1 MQPIQEDP
9 GKRERFPADKE
20 IILEVH
26 GLRAGY
32 SRDVAVIDDLSLE
45 VRSGEILALLGPSG
59 CGKTT
64 FLRCL
69 AGLEVPSAGRIVL
82 GDRPLYEGD
91 EGSNPVIVPPGDR
104 NIGMVFQDW
113 ALFPHMTVAANV
125 GFGVSERV
133 RDKRERVSEALDLV
147 GIAELADRL
156 PEDLSGGQQQ
166 RTAVARSIAQK
177 PELLLLDEPFSNL
190 DASLR
195 SSVRSE
201 IRGLLSE
208 AGMTAVLVTHD
219 QDEAF
224 VLGDRVAVMKDGR
237 IRQVGTARE
246 IYQRPADPWVAGFV
260 GEVNLLAG
268 NSDGV
273 EATVLAGHNVEVF
286 DPSGGPAPVG
296 DVVVAIRPEQLSV
309 GRVSPERVSL
319 PEADLVARREFRGLG
334 TLLYIEM
341 ANGELVKVLYTGPP
355 EDEPEMHVRVHAEGG
370 PFPAFAADDPSL
382 EV

>member
-1 MQPIQEDP
+1 MEHIQEDP
-9 GKRERFPADKE
+9 GQREREPADKGTY
-20 IILEVH
+20 LAVH

-32 SRDVAVIDDLSLE
+32 SPDVAVIDDLSLH
-45 VRSGEILALLGPSG
+45 VGNGEILALLGPSG

-69 AGLEVPSAGRIVL
+69 AGLEVPSAGQIVL
-82 GDRPLYEGD
+82 GDRPLYESD
-91 EGSNPVIVPPGDR
+91 VQEGHARSNPINVPPGDR
-104 NIGMVFQDW
+104 RIGMVFQDW

-125 GFGVSERV
+125 GFGVSRSA
-133 RDKRERVSEALDLV
+133 RDKSERVSEALDLV

-177 PELLLLDEPFSNL
+177 PDLLLLDEPFSNL

-201 IRGLLSE
+201 IRGLLRD
-208 AGMTAVLVTHD
+208 AGMTTVLVTHD
-219 QDEAF
+219 QGEAF

-237 IRQVGTARE
+237 IRQIGTARG
-246 IYQRPADPWVAGFV
+246 IYQRPVDPWVAGFV
-260 GEVNLLAG
+260 GEVNLLPGTSNGA
-268 NSDGV
+268 
-273 EATVLAGHNVEVF
+273 EARVLAGHNVEVF
-286 DPSGGPAPVG
+286 DPKGGPAPVG
-296 DVVVAIRPEQLSV
+296 DVVVVIRPEQLTV
-309 GRVSPERVSL
+309 ARVSPPGANRV
-319 PEADLVARREFRGLG
+319 VRKEFRGLG
-334 TLLYIEM
+334 TLLYIQT
-341 ANGELVKVLYTGPP
+341 ANPKLVKVLYSGPS
-355 EDEPEMHVRVHAEGG
+355 EDEPETHVGVRPKDG